1 MATAKK
7 TADKHSPKKSV
18 VTSTFS
24 FDKGN
29 YIAMVVG
36 LIIIFVGF
44 VLMAGKEDIFGFTK
58 LTLAPIIVLI
68 GFSVEIYA
76 IMRKPRS

>member
-7 TADKHSPKKSV
+7 SAEKISPKKSA

-29 YIAMVVG
+29 YIAMIVG
-36 LIIIFVGF
+36 LVIIFIGF

-76 IMRKPRS
+76 IMKKPKS